1 MALSDLFVDP
11 SSLPDGAYGLCQLL
25 TLLIGYGYVLFV
37 ASNMISDGSEL
48 LLLIPAYAGI
58 VGSCVL
64 PVLGAV
70 PDGMIV
76 LFSGMGPDAQN
87 QLDVGVG
94 ALAGST
100 IMLITIPWLLS
111 IYAGRVDVVD
121 GVCKYTKQ
129 GKKAR
134 GAVTGVPNSPSV
146 RKGGYIMMITSLSY
160 IILQGPAQY
169 FEAQHEDKAEVA
181 KGEKTFALIGLFITI
196 FLFLGYL
203 YYQWKLSLD
212 DNDEVAER
220 RKTEMIIKQIE
231 RNKVSIRGALYF
243 ELLQY
248 NKDHQLALNTES
260 GNQYNAIATTATDV
274 WNKLPAHAQQRFT
287 SIIKNFWR
295 RFVRKEDDSGVAVAA
310 LGKMFASM
318 GEDLSPEEIQNIFKQ
333 FDVDHNGSVDLEEF
347 ILGTTTYLWEHINT
361 TSSRIIS
368 HEVENVKKF
377 VNSAMDSDNETQE
390 EGEEDD
396 EEEDEEEMPEELAG
410 LDPET
415 QQRRLMQMSFT
426 TMGLGTFLV
435 VLFSDPMT
443 DVLGELGTR
452 TGVKAFYVSFVIA
465 PLASNASELIA
476 SYAYALKKTP
486 KSISIA
492 LQALQGAAC
501 MNNTFCLSIFMALIY
516 FQGLAWEYSAETVA
530 IVVCQLGVAIFSA
543 QKIQT
548 MTTGLLVFS
557 LYPLCLILVASLESL
572 GFD

>member
-1 MALSDLFVDP
+1 
-11 SSLPDGAYGLCQLL
+11 
-25 TLLIGYGYVLFV
+25 
-37 ASNMISDGSEL
+37 MISDGSEL
-48 LLLIPAYAGI
+48 LLLIPSIAGI

-111 IYAGRVDVVD
+111 VYAGRVDIVD
-121 GVCKYTKQ
+121 GVCKYTKM
-129 GKKAR
+129 GKKAK
-134 GAVTGVPNSPSV
+134 GPITGVPNSPAV
-146 RKGGYIMMITSLSY
+146 RKGGYVMMITSLSY

-169 FEAQHEDKAEVA
+169 YESKHENKSEVA
-181 KGEKTFALIGLFITI
+181 KGEKTFALVGLFITI

-203 YYQWKLSLD
+203 FYQWKLSLS

-231 RNKVSIRGALYF
+231 AGHVSIRGALYF

-248 NKDHQLALNTES
+248 SKDSTGLISPDAPGYES
-260 GNQYNAIATTATDV
+260 IDTSATAV
-274 WNKLPAHAQQRFT
+274 WNKLPPHAQQRFT
-287 SIIKNFWR
+287 AIIKNFWR
-295 RFVRKEDDSGVAVAA
+295 KFVKKEDDTGVAVAA
-310 LGKMFASM
+310 LGKMFVTM
-318 GEDLSPEEIQNIFKQ
+318 GEDLSPDEIQNIFRQ

-347 ILGTTTYLWEHINT
+347 VLGTTTYLWEHKNSNT
-361 TSSRIIS
+361 VKMELANVRKVVKEAHLMASDD
-368 HEVENVKKF
+368 ENGE
-377 VNSAMDSDNETQE
+377 DD
-390 EGEEDD
+390 GEE
-396 EEEDEEEMPEELAG
+396 EEEEEEEMPEELAG

-426 TMGLGTFLV
+426 TMGLGTALV

-452 TGVKAFYVSFVIA
+452 TGIKPFYVSFVIA

-476 SYAYALKKTP
+476 SYSYALKKTP

-530 IVVCQLGVAIFSA
+530 IVVCQLGVAVMSSRKTQTVGSA
-543 QKIQT
+543 I
-548 MTTGLLVFS
+548 GVFM
-557 LYPLCLILVASLESL
+557 LYPLCLALVATLESF